1 MPADTPEVVEI
12 SSADLA
18 LYKKA
23 VGLLNQLTSD
33 KASGL
38 QVQRK
43 LKELDPSL
51 NLPGIDVGDAVVA
64 PIREELSA
72 TQAQLKALQ
81 DERAAEKEAAQNAKM
96 EKQIR
101 DSIGRAQEKY
111 KLTPEAT
118 DNLIKFMNEK
128 NIADAEIAAPAY
140 METLPKP
147 PAPIKPNAYAP
158 QYAHLYGTGDDRGSD
173 ENIAALHK
181 DPLKWFD
188 SEVTK
193 ILNEGAAD
201 AA

>member
-1 MPADTPEVVEI
+1 MSDSSETVEI

-33 KASGL
+33 KSNGL

-43 LKELDPSL
+43 LKEFDPSL

-72 TQAQLKALQ
+72 TQAQLKAIQ
-81 DERAAEKEAAQNAKM
+81 DERAAEKEAAQNAKA

-101 DSIGRAQEKY
+101 DSVSRAQEKY
-111 KLTPEAT
+111 KLSPEAT
-118 DNLIKFMNEK
+118 DNLLKFMNDK

-140 METLPKP
+140 METLPKA

-193 ILNEGAAD
+193 ILNED
-201 AA
+201 AANAA

>member
-1 MPADTPEVVEI
+1 MSEASDTVEI

-33 KASGL
+33 KTSGI
-38 QVQRK
+38 QTQRK

-64 PIREELSA
+64 PIREELSV

-81 DERAAEKEAAQNAKM
+81 DERAAEKEAAQSAKA

-101 DSIGRAQEKY
+101 DSISRAQEKY
-111 KLTPEAT
+111 KLSPEAT
-118 DNLIKFMNEK
+118 DNLLKFMNEK

-147 PAPIKPNAYAP
+147 PAPIKPNAFAP

-193 ILNEGAAD
+193 ILNED
-201 AA
+201 AANAA